1 MARRGAALILAMSLS
16 VASARTLACEWVCE
30 TSTPVQTSQGCH
42 DSSKTAVDAQWNGGH
57 ACDHGVAADVS
68 LAVAAGSVD
77 RFAAAF
83 LVIAV
88 PLRSHAERDAI
99 HSLVALP
106 PGARSPSSSR
116 AAPVLRI

>member
-30 TSTPVQTSQGCH
+30 ASTPVAASQGCH
-42 DSSKTAVDAQWNGGH
+42 DGFATAVDPQWSGAH
-57 ACDHGVAADVS
+57 SCDHAVAADPS
-68 LAVAAGSVD
+68 LAVAPESAD
-77 RFAAAF
+77 RLATAF
-83 LVIAV
+83 LVIDV
-88 PLRSHAERDAI
+88 LRRGHPVRDAI

-106 PGARSPSSSR
+106 PGARLPSSSR